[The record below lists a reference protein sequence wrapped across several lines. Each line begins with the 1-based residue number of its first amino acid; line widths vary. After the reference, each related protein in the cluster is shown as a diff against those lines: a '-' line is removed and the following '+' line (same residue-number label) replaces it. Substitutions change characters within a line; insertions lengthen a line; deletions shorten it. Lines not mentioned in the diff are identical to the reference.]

1 MAKEKKTDDLVAKGA
16 TKYTVNFGVYIPEMQ
31 KTYTKEEL
39 ENDTDACA
47 YLVEIGSQAVT
58 ELITHSKNE
67 QWVSMHRFKIS
78 R

>member
-1 MAKEKKTDDLVAKGA
+1 MAKEKKADDLVAKDA
-16 TKYTVNFGVYIPEMQ
+16 TKYTVNFGVYIPEMA

-39 ENDTDACA
+39 ENDPDACA

-67 QWVSMHRFKIS
+67 Q
-78 R
+78 

>member
-1 MAKEKKTDDLVAKGA
+1 MAKDKKTDDLVAKGA

-39 ENDTDACA
+39 ENDPDACA

-67 QWVSMHRFKIS
+67 Q
-78 R
+78 